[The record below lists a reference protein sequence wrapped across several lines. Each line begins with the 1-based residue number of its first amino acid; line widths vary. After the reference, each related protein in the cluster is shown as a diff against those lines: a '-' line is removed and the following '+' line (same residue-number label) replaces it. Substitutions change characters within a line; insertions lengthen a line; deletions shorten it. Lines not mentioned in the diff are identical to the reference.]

1 MRELIIVVIGAVVV
15 SSLLRAFVGQMFII
29 PSQSM
34 ENTLLV
40 GDRVVVEKLTNFHR
54 GDVVVFSDPGGW
66 LEEDPADPG
75 PWDKALEFI
84 GLPTKSTP
92 GHLIKRVI
100 GMPGDKVVCCTG
112 QGPHHRQRLSPRT
125 RRSYLYT
132 DPDDDQVNPS
142 DVKFEVVVPKD
153 RIFVMGD
160 HRDLSADSRCHLSDL
175 STSQGRGQVAFVPM
189 SLVVG
194 PAFAIAAPFDRA
206 GRLQRPA
213 TFAKV
218 PPARA
223 GARTSG
229 DQACRGDL
237 LMPVAQGSRRPC
249 LSSAT
254 AASTATNGHCSGW
267 VFIRSP
273 VPTRQAAAPVPA
285 RSWRPRPSSATPSRG
300 RSPD

>member
-1 MRELIIVVIGAVVV
+1 LTTHKSPPAPTLVHDTANRKRNQPKTMGRRTWGFVRELIIVVVGAVVV

-40 GDRVVVEKLTNFHR
+40 GDRVVVEKLTKFHR

-100 GMPGDKVVCCTG
+100 GMPGDKVVCCTAKG
-112 QGPHHRQRLSPRT
+112 RITVNGYPLNET
-125 RRSYLYT
+125 SYLYT

-206 GRLQRPA
+206 GRLRRPA
-213 TFAKV
+213 TFDNV
-218 PPARA
+218 PDPPEPPPVRGVIKPA
-223 GARTSG
+223 GVT
-229 DQACRGDL
+229 C
-237 LMPVAQGSRRPC
+237 
-249 LSSAT
+249 
-254 AASTATNGHCSGW
+254 
-267 VFIRSP
+267 
-273 VPTRQAAAPVPA
+273 
-285 RSWRPRPSSATPSRG
+285 
-300 RSPD
+300 

>member
-1 MRELIIVVIGAVVV
+1 MTTHKSPPAPTLVHDTAKRKRNQPKTMGRRTWGFVRELIIVVIGAVVV

-40 GDRVVVEKLTNFHR
+40 GDRVVVEKLTKFHR

-100 GMPGDKVVCCTG
+100 GMPGDKVVCCTAKG
-112 QGPHHRQRLSPRT
+112 RITVNGYPLNET
-125 RRSYLYT
+125 SYLYT

-142 DVKFEVVVPKD
+142 DVKFEVMVPKD

-206 GRLQRPA
+206 GRLRRPA
-213 TFAKV
+213 TFDNV
-218 PPARA
+218 PDPPEPAPGRA
-223 GARTSG
+223 
-229 DQACRGDL
+229 
-237 LMPVAQGSRRPC
+237 V
-249 LSSAT
+249 
-254 AASTATNGHCSGW
+254 
-267 VFIRSP
+267 IK
-273 VPTRQAAAPVPA
+273 PA
-285 RSWRPRPSSATPSRG
+285 GVTC
-300 RSPD
+300 

>member
-1 MRELIIVVIGAVVV
+1 MTTHKSTAAPPSLANHKANRRQSQPPTMGRRAWAFTRELLIVVVGAVVV

-40 GDRVVVEKLTNFHR
+40 GDRVVVEKLTDFQR

-66 LEEDPADPG
+66 LQDEPADNPA

-84 GLPTKSTP
+84 GVPTKSTP

-100 GMPGDKVVCCTG
+100 GMPGDKVVCCNAKGRITVNG
-112 QGPHHRQRLSPRT
+112 QALEES
-125 RRSYLYT
+125 SYLYT
-132 DPDDDQVNPS
+132 DRDGVQVHPS
-142 DVKFEVVVPKD
+142 DVRFEVVVPKD

-175 STSQGRGQVAFVPM
+175 STNEGIGQVAFVPI

-206 GRLQRPA
+206 GRLKRPG

-218 PPARA
+218 PDPSEPPPKKAVIKPA
-223 GARTSG
+223 GVS
-229 DQACRGDL
+229 C
-237 LMPVAQGSRRPC
+237 
-249 LSSAT
+249 
-254 AASTATNGHCSGW
+254 
-267 VFIRSP
+267 
-273 VPTRQAAAPVPA
+273 
-285 RSWRPRPSSATPSRG
+285 
-300 RSPD
+300 

>member
-1 MRELIIVVIGAVVV
+1 MTTHKSPPAPTLVHDTANRKRNQPKTMGRRTWGFVRELIIVVIGAVVV

-40 GDRVVVEKLTNFHR
+40 GDRVVVEKLTKFHR

-100 GMPGDKVVCCTG
+100 GIPGDKVVCCTAKG
-112 QGPHHRQRLSPRT
+112 RITVNGYPLNET
-125 RRSYLYT
+125 SYLYT

-206 GRLQRPA
+206 GRLRRPA
-213 TFAKV
+213 TFDNV
-218 PPARA
+218 PDPTEPAPARA
-223 GARTSG
+223 
-229 DQACRGDL
+229 
-237 LMPVAQGSRRPC
+237 V
-249 LSSAT
+249 
-254 AASTATNGHCSGW
+254 
-267 VFIRSP
+267 IK
-273 VPTRQAAAPVPA
+273 PA
-285 RSWRPRPSSATPSRG
+285 GVTC
-300 RSPD
+300 

>member
-1 MRELIIVVIGAVVV
+1 LTTHKSPPAPTLVHDTAKRKRNQPKTMGRRTWGFVRELIIVVIGAVVV

-40 GDRVVVEKLTNFHR
+40 GDRVVVEKLTKFHR

-100 GMPGDKVVCCTG
+100 GMPGDKVVCCTAKG
-112 QGPHHRQRLSPRT
+112 RITVNGYPLNET
-125 RRSYLYT
+125 SYLYT

-206 GRLQRPA
+206 GRLRRPA
-213 TFAKV
+213 TFDNV
-218 PPARA
+218 PHP
-223 GARTSG
+223 
-229 DQACRGDL
+229 
-237 LMPVAQGSRRPC
+237 PEP
-249 LSSAT
+249 
-254 AASTATNGHCSGW
+254 
-267 VFIRSP
+267 
-273 VPTRQAAAPVPA
+273 APVRAVIKPA
-285 RSWRPRPSSATPSRG
+285 GVTC
-300 RSPD
+300 

>member
-1 MRELIIVVIGAVVV
+1 MGRRTWGFVRELIIVVIGAVVV

-100 GMPGDKVVCCTG
+100 GMPGDKVVCCTAKG
-112 QGPHHRQRLSPRT
+112 RITVNGYPLNET
-125 RRSYLYT
+125 SYLYT

-206 GRLQRPA
+206 GRLRRPA
-213 TFAKV
+213 TFDNV
-218 PPARA
+218 PHP
-223 GARTSG
+223 
-229 DQACRGDL
+229 
-237 LMPVAQGSRRPC
+237 PEP
-249 LSSAT
+249 
-254 AASTATNGHCSGW
+254 
-267 VFIRSP
+267 
-273 VPTRQAAAPVPA
+273 APVRAVIKPA
-285 RSWRPRPSSATPSRG
+285 GVTC
-300 RSPD
+300 